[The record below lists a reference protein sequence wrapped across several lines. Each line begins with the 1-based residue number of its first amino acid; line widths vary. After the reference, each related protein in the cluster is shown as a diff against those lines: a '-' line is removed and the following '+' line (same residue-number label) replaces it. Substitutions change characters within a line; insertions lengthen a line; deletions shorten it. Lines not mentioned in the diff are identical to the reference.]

1 MTELYNTSL
10 ALRPP
15 PQGQATGDPRMDR
28 PTTSLAL
35 YRRLLGYSIPYWKVL
50 LVALLA
56 TTVAAA
62 TEPAVPALLKPLLD
76 GGFIRKDPGSVHQT
90 LLLLILVFLVRGIS
104 NYVSTVAMNW
114 VSGKVINDLR
124 GEMFHRLLLLP
135 SSYFDVTTSGN
146 IISRITFNV
155 EQVAQAASNVLLGGV
170 RDVLTVLGLL
180 AFIAWIDWQ
189 LSLLF
194 LIVVPVVALVIKLV
208 SKRMRRLST
217 LLQQAMGDM
226 TQIIEEAIKGNRIVK
241 LFGGQQYEN
250 KRFDA
255 MANRVRHTNIKIMT
269 TSAANVPVVQM
280 IAVLTLAFMIYL
292 VTLADAKNA
301 FSAGDFVAYFG
312 AMGLL
317 FSPLKRLTK
326 INENIQRGLAASASI
341 FDLLAEQ
348 TETDQGTQRL
358 ERAQGRIEFR
368 NLSLH
373 YESAEIPALR
383 DINLLI
389 QPGET
394 VALVGRSGSG
404 KSSLAALVPRFYL
417 PSSGSVL
424 LDDTD
429 LQALALR
436 DLRANIAL
444 VNQDIVLFNDTIAA
458 NIAYGAMRESSR
470 DDIIAA
476 AEAAHAMEFIRELP
490 DGLDTMIGENGARL
504 SGGQRQRL
512 AIARA
517 LLKDAPVLIL
527 DEATSALDS
536 ESERHVQD
544 ALETLKSGRTSI
556 VIAHRLSTI
565 EHADRIV
572 VLDNGRIV
580 EIGTHRELLD
590 QGGAYSRLHRT
601 Q

>member
-194 LIVVPVVALVIKLV
+194 LIVVPAVALVIKLV

-241 LFGGQQYEN
+241 LFGGQQYES

-255 MANRVRHTNIKIMT
+255 MANRVRHTNIKIIT

-348 TETDQGTQRL
+348 AESDQGTQRL

>member
-1 MTELYNTSL
+1 
-10 ALRPP
+10 
-15 PQGQATGDPRMDR
+15 MDR

-104 NYVSTVAMNW
+104 NYVSTVAINW

-194 LIVVPVVALVIKLV
+194 LIVVPAVALVIKLV

-255 MANRVRHTNIKIMT
+255 MANRVRHTNIKIIT

-444 VNQDIVLFNDTIAA
+444 VNQDIVLFNDSVAA
-458 NIAYGAMRESSR
+458 NIAYGAMREASR

-556 VIAHRLSTI
+556 IIAHRLSTI

>member
-194 LIVVPVVALVIKLV
+194 LIVVPAVALVIKLV

-241 LFGGQQYEN
+241 LFGGQQYES

-255 MANRVRHTNIKIMT
+255 MANRVRHTNIKIIT

-348 TETDQGTQRL
+348 AETDQGTQRL

>member
-1 MTELYNTSL
+1 
-10 ALRPP
+10 
-15 PQGQATGDPRMDR
+15 MDR

-56 TTVAAA
+56 TAVAAA

-104 NYVSTVAMNW
+104 NYVSTVAINW

-444 VNQDIVLFNDTIAA
+444 VNQDIVLFNDSVAA
-458 NIAYGAMRESSR
+458 NIAYGAMREASR

-556 VIAHRLSTI
+556 IIAHRLSTI

>member
-1 MTELYNTSL
+1 
-10 ALRPP
+10 
-15 PQGQATGDPRMDR
+15 
-28 PTTSLAL
+28 
-35 YRRLLGYSIPYWKVL
+35 
-50 LVALLA
+50 
-56 TTVAAA
+56 
-62 TEPAVPALLKPLLD
+62 
-76 GGFIRKDPGSVHQT
+76 
-90 LLLLILVFLVRGIS
+90 
-104 NYVSTVAMNW
+104 
-114 VSGKVINDLR
+114 
-124 GEMFHRLLLLP
+124 MFHRLLLLP

-194 LIVVPVVALVIKLV
+194 LIVVPAVALVIKLV

-444 VNQDIVLFNDTIAA
+444 VNQDIVLFNDSVAA
-458 NIAYGAMRESSR
+458 NIAYGAMREASR

-556 VIAHRLSTI
+556 IIAHRLSTI

-601 Q
+601 QLQ